1 MRKKQNN
8 SVSPPQCARFIPAR
22 PRPTSRPSGS
32 LVPLGLRRAQG
43 RRRGTPTPGR
53 SVGRD
58 GRTSPH
64 SRAVVSVPCIF
75 VCRVLFFLYN
85 NNNTL
90 VIALIRLARKNLNSY
105 IYQSGEMCVAMAAA
119 IAHSYPNMAGK
130 LSTS

>member
-1 MRKKQNN
+1 MRKEQNN

-32 LVPLGLRRAQG
+32 LVPVGLRRAQG

-64 SRAVVSVPCIF
+64 SRAVVSVPCNF
-75 VCRVLFFLYN
+75 VCRVQFFHYN
-85 NNNTL
+85 NNN
-90 VIALIRLARKNLNSY
+90 
-105 IYQSGEMCVAMAAA
+105 
-119 IAHSYPNMAGK
+119 
-130 LSTS
+130 